1 MPGYIIQ
8 SFQEDNLPRNSG
20 GSEWDWDK
28 KVISKLHF
36 YILKSFL
43 SKAHGLNVFLCVC
56 RYVCVCVCLCV
67 SVCVWL
73 SVTALSLSFPV
84 SATLLNSVA
93 QLSKV
98 ENVLKQQEELN

>member
-1 MPGYIIQ
+1 MSL
-8 SFQEDNLPRNSG
+8 SFPVRVWVSLGVSG
-20 GSEWDWDK
+20 
-28 KVISKLHF
+28 
-36 YILKSFL
+36 
-43 SKAHGLNVFLCVC
+43 
-56 RYVCVCVCLCV
+56 CVCVCLCV